1 MLGGRVAEV
10 DSETPFVR
18 ILRHREC
25 VMRKSFNELA
35 AFQRAMDLVVI
46 VYDVTSRFPSSE
58 KFGLSSQLQRAAI
71 GIISHIAEG
80 QGRLTY
86 GEWRQFLSHAR
97 GSLYEVEA
105 QLLAARRLRFLAEH
119 DFVSARTSI
128 RRVAAPLT
136 GLIRWV
142 QARERGNPAT
152 RQPVTATQKRRPG
165 NRQAGPP

>member
-1 MLGGRVAEV
+1 
-10 DSETPFVR
+10 
-18 ILRHREC
+18 
-25 VMRKSFNELA
+25 MRKSFNELA

-105 QLLAARRLRFLAEH
+105 QLLAARRL
-119 DFVSARTSI
+119 
-128 RRVAAPLT
+128 
-136 GLIRWV
+136 
-142 QARERGNPAT
+142 
-152 RQPVTATQKRRPG
+152 
-165 NRQAGPP
+165 